1 MCATYRDQARATL
14 ARVVLKESAMSTIL
28 EGEAPSSVPALVAR
42 VIDRHHA
49 YLRRSLP
56 EISRLVAKIAEVHGP
71 RAPELADL
79 RDTVEALRATLER
92 GMADEETRLFP
103 QLMEGRD
110 PATAADGLRELAGSR
125 DAIRAAVDRIRAL
138 TGEYRAPEGA
148 CRTWLRALVE
158 LEDLENDLERHLALE
173 DRLGARIPPAA

>member
-1 MCATYRDQARATL
+1 M
-14 ARVVLKESAMSTIL
+14 VHGMSTIV
-28 EGEAPSSVPALVAR
+28 EGEAPCSIPALVAR

-56 EISRLVAKIAEVHGP
+56 EVSRLVAKIAEVHGP
-71 RAPELADL
+71 RAPELAEL
-79 RDTVEALRATLER
+79 RDTVEGLRAALER

-103 QLMEGRD
+103 LLMAAPD
-110 PATAADGLRELAGSR
+110 PAAAAAGLREMEAARES
-125 DAIRAAVDRIRAL
+125 IRAAVDRIRTL

-148 CRTWLRALVE
+148 CRTWLRAVVE

-173 DRLGARIPPAA
+173 DRLRTRATSPTA